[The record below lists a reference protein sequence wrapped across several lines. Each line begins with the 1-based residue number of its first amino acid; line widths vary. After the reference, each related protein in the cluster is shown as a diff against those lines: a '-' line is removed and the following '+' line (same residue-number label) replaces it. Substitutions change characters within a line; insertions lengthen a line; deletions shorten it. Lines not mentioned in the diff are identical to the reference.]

1 MDSSTEINAIV
12 ADPELSGYQ
21 PTVEYPGGISQD
33 QMLLNLD

>member
-1 MDSSTEINAIV
+1 MDNWTEINTIG